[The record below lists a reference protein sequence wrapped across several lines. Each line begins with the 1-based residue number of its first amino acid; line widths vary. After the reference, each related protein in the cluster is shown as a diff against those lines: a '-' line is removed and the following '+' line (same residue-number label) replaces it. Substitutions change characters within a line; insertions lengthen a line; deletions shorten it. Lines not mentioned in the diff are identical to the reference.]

1 MTASRITAAD
11 GTPTVGVRRAE
22 WVLLGVL
29 AVLTVVSAVG
39 VVLTVH
45 QTRIGYAALQ
55 SLAADHDALEGEFER
70 LLLEQGAFA
79 DFARVDQ
86 VAREEL
92 GMYTPPAS
100 EVVIVRGERR
110 SNRTGGGSE

>member
-1 MTASRITAAD
+1 MSAAE
-11 GTPTVGVRRAE
+11 GKSVARVHRAE
-22 WVLLGVL
+22 WVVL
-29 AVLTVVSAVG
+29 AALALVTVVSAVG

-45 QTRIGYAALQ
+45 QTRLGYAELQ
-55 SLAADHDALEGEFER
+55 SLAADRDALEGEYER

-92 GMYTPPAS
+92 GMYIPPAG
-100 EVVIVRGERR
+100 EVVIVRKVHQPSRQGA
-110 SNRTGGGSE
+110 GSE